1 MNDYQWKGPLLVAI
15 ADQARD
21 ALIDPE
27 LLQYATQTPHGADGR
42 IQDTGYHRP
51 RPPGAA
57 SPSRG
62 KQSS

>member
-42 IQDTGYHRP
+42 IQDTIDRDLLGLL
-51 RPPGAA
+51 PPA
-57 SPSRG
+57 
-62 KQSS
+62 